1 MFLSKLI
8 LNPKSRQVQ
17 SEIAN
22 AYQLHRTIM
31 RAFPER
37 LEPDERILFRLDVGQ
52 CNSGPFVLVQS
63 VYEPDWSFLKENTN
77 YISFPVSGGIAV
89 KEFQIGLKK
98 GFLLQFRLLANPTYK
113 KKLEGEKSGKRQGI
127 LKEEQQ
133 AEWLK
138 RTLNAAGC
146 ELLEYSIQELG
157 IRTSWS
163 KSEMAPVK
171 HFAILYE
178 GRVRVDD
185 PVSLKKGIIS
195 GIGPAKGFGF
205 GMLSILKIQGD

>member
-37 LEPDERILFRLDVGQ
+37 LESDERILFRLEVGN
-52 CNSGPFVLVQS
+52 CNPNPFVLVQS

-77 YISFPVSGGIAV
+77 YISFPISEGIAV

-113 KKLEGEKSGKRQGI
+113 KKEGNKSGKRQGI

-133 AEWLK
+133 FEWLK
-138 RTLNAAGC
+138 RKLNAAGC
-146 ELLEYSIQELG
+146 ELLECSIYDLG
-157 IRTSWS
+157 IRSSCLKPNT
-163 KSEMAPVK
+163 APIK
-171 HFAILYE
+171 HLTVLYE
-178 GRVRVDD
+178 GRIRVDE
-185 PVSLKKGIIS
+185 PVSLKRGIIS
-195 GIGPAKGFGF
+195 GIGSAKGFGF
-205 GMLSILKIQGD
+205 GMLSILKIQGN